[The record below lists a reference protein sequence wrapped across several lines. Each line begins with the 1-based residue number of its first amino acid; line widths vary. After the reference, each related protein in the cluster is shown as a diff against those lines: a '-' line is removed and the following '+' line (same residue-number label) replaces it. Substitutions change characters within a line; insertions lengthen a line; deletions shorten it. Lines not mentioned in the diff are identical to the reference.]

1 MREGEGL
8 HYDTCTSIWYE
19 RGGGVTLYGMR
30 EGEGLHYDTYIG
42 KGVWVWEGN
51 VSSMML

>member
-1 MREGEGL
+1 MI
-8 HYDTCTSIWYE
+8 H
-19 RGGGVTLYGMR
+19 VHLYGMR